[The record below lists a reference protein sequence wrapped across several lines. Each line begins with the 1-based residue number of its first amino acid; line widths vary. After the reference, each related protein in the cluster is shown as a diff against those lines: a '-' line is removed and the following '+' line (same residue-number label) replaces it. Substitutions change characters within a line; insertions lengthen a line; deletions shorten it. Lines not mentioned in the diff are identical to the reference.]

1 MSPNDSNPL
10 GYWESQPIAEFHDR
24 LFRAMTTSWDAWT
37 PLNAAPPAATGELIG
52 LITAEFG
59 SASTFVVKD
68 PRMCRLVPFWLSAL
82 EGSDIGPSA
91 ILIVRDPVEV
101 ARSLATRDG
110 LPFEFSLLMWLRHM
124 LDAEYATRSVPRSI
138 VSYRELLTDWRA
150 VARRVSSDLDIAWP
164 CSLETA
170 GEAISEFVKPEM
182 RHHVSDAMDIHA
194 GPPLD
199 HWAMQVRDGL
209 ELLRC
214 GEPVQAAAALA
225 ALDEVRGQVDA
236 AGLIYG
242 RADELVRGITT
253 GRLDQTDADRQA
265 LRDWAAALEADRA
278 RLRDHV
284 AALEVEQRQR
294 AADREAEL
302 DRMERQAA
310 ALRAER
316 DVLSERATHLSE
328 RATHLSEQASHLQ
341 AEHDRVVGDLAS
353 TQRHV
358 QALLSSGSWRVTAP
372 LRALLRAVRSATGR
386 KDPPAAD

>member
-82 EGSDIGPSA
+82 EGSDIAPSA

-110 LPFEFSLLMWLRHM
+110 LPLEFSLLMWLRHM
-124 LDAEYATRSVPRSI
+124 LDAELATRSVPRSI

-150 VARRVSSDLDIAWP
+150 VAARISEDLGLTWPVSPES
-164 CSLETA
+164 A
-170 GEAISEFVKPEM
+170 GEAISEFVKPEL

-199 HWAMQVRDGL
+199 RWATQVRDGL

-225 ALDEVRGQVDA
+225 ALDEVRRQVDV

-242 RADELVRGITT
+242 RADELVRATT
-253 GRLDQTDADRQA
+253 TVRLEETDADRQA
-265 LRDWAAALEADRA
+265 LRDWAAALDADRA

-284 AALEVEQRQR
+284 AALEVEQRQQ

-302 DRMERQAA
+302 ARMEQQAA

-316 DVLSERATHLSE
+316 DVLSERASHLSE
-328 RATHLSEQASHLQ
+328 RASHLQ
-341 AEHDRVVGDLAS
+341 AAHDRVVGDLAS

-358 QALLSSGSWRVTAP
+358 QALLSSGSWRITAP

-386 KDPPAAD
+386 TDPPAAG